1 MDRPDFIALRNI
13 QEASRLMKKSPEAFL
28 MAGGTD
34 LLVRRRNHLVNPRS
48 ILYLKTIPGLSE
60 IHPEEGGELRLG
72 ALATLDAVARD
83 PSLKQNYHTL
93 AQAASSVASPQIRH
107 KATLGGNICL
117 NSRCWFYN
125 RSPFWRSEYPECRKA
140 SGGNKCYVV
149 PGSRKG
155 CFALQS

>member
-1 MDRPDFIALRNI
+1 MDRPDFVALHNI
-13 QEASRLMKKSPEAFL
+13 QEASRLMKKSPEGFL

-34 LLVRRRNHLVNPRS
+34 LLVLRRNHLVKPRS
-48 ILYLKTIPGLSE
+48 ILYLKTIPGLAE
-60 IHPEEGGELRLG
+60 IHPEEGGGLRLG

-83 PSLKQNYHTL
+83 PSLKQHYPIL

-125 RSPFWRSEYPECRKA
+125 RSPFWRAEYPECRKA
-140 SGGNKCYVV
+140 SGGDKCYVV
-149 PGSRKG
+149 PGSR
-155 CFALQS
+155 